1 MDVTGR
7 PLPDDDAALQ
17 AARWCGRIAE
27 VLGDVG
33 RRVAQLGEQIA
44 RDWPDGHGR
53 AWAQS
58 TAEIR
63 GTLGQEAAA
72 AAELGEAYSR
82 QAAAPDGPDRAVT
95 ALPAV
100 PGGLASRRTGV
111 RLGGTEAVRVEDERG
126 MRIAEFEP
134 PPSPG

>member
-1 MDVTGR
+1 MTGR

-17 AARWCGRIAE
+17 AARWCGRIAD
-27 VLGDVG
+27 VLGDAG

-53 AWAQS
+53 AWAQR

-72 AAELGEAYSR
+72 ATELGEAYSR
-82 QAAAPDGPDRAVT
+82 QANAPDGPGPA
-95 ALPAV
+95 AGPLPAV

-111 RLGGTEAVRVEDERG
+111 RLGGTDAVRVEDERG
-126 MRIAEFEP
+126 MRIAELDT
-134 PPSPG
+134 PPSG